1 MSQPTVADQGL
12 QEMSDNPM
20 NASRLVVITSDE
32 PEHHYVANRILSEFD
47 VAAII
52 VDRGR
57 PQTRAERIRQLR
69 KRYGPGQLFSRLL
82 LRLTAK
88 VCRDESRRR
97 HDLLEIFGN
106 EGDGFSHPDLV
117 RYVDG
122 INTEAGRAVVKETAP
137 DVLVVYGTGI
147 IGKRVLD
154 MAGQVALNLHT
165 GMSPDYRGSDAVFWP
180 IYNGDFH
187 LVGATVH
194 ECTSRVDGGE
204 IYERAH
210 AQIQPDDG
218 LGAVF
223 ARCVEVGAELY
234 ITTIRQAMAGNLTGL
249 EQDLSSGREY
259 RAVDMR
265 FRYDLRVRWLFRSG
279 KVRRWATSHPAD

>member
-1 MSQPTVADQGL
+1 
-12 QEMSDNPM
+12 MSDNPI
-20 NASRLVVITSDE
+20 NSSRLVLITSDE
-32 PEHHYVANRILSEFD
+32 PEHHYVANRILREFD
-47 VAAII
+47 LVAII

-57 PQTRAERIRQLR
+57 PQTKAERIRQLR
-69 KRYGPGQLFSRLL
+69 KRYGPGQLFSRFL

-88 VCRDESRRR
+88 VCRDATRRH

-106 EGDGFSHPDLV
+106 GADGFARPDLV

-122 INTEAGRAVVKETAP
+122 INTDAGRAVVKETAA
-137 DVLVVYGTGI
+137 DLLVVYGTGI

-204 IYERAH
+204 IYERAP
-210 AQIQPDDG
+210 ARIQPDDG
-218 LGAVF
+218 LDAVF
-223 ARCVEVGAELY
+223 ARCVEIGTELY
-234 ITTIRQAMAGNLTGL
+234 ITTIRQAIAGSLTGL
-249 EQDLSSGREY
+249 EQDLNSGREY

-265 FRYDLRVRWLFRSG
+265 FRYDLHVRWLFRSG
-279 KVRRWATSHPAD
+279 KVRRWAMSDQAR